1 LNLIE
6 EGVIDASIAQRTY
19 TMAYMALGM
28 LYDLHH
34 NKVRMVDDWRG
45 AGVLPL
51 PTNVDTGT
59 VVITK
64 ENVRAFKRKK

>member
-1 LNLIE
+1 
-6 EGVIDASIAQRTY
+6 
-19 TMAYMALGM
+19 MALGM

-34 NKVRMVDDWRG
+34 NKVRMVDDWRD
-45 AGVLPL
+45 ANVLPL